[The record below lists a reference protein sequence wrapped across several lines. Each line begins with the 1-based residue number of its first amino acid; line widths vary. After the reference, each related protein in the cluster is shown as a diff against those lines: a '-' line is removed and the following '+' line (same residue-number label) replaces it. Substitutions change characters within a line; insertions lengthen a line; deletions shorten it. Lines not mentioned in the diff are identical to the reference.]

1 MLESFRHIRLQEIA
15 DVKHLLSPE
24 QLQAPIGLTSPST
37 DIMTDFEKVEPVKV
51 SQEVQVDEALEWMK
65 NQHVRLLFATD
76 KNNAFTG
83 VITAR
88 DIMGSRVMSYM
99 QTHGIPREYVL
110 VKHVMVAK
118 EQLQALTFEQLQHSK
133 IGDVMLTLKDS
144 GEQHILV
151 IDEGLAG
158 VKRIRGIISAS
169 DVSRKLKIGFD
180 IMYEAKSFAEI
191 ERVVTHGGGI

>member
-15 DVKHLLSPE
+15 DVTHLLSPE
-24 QLQAPIGLTSPST
+24 QLQAPISLNSSAV
-37 DIMTDFEKVEPVKV
+37 DVMTDFQSVKPVSV
-51 SQEVQVDEALEWMK
+51 SQETQVDEALELMK

-76 KNNAFTG
+76 KADVFSG

-99 QTHGIPREYVL
+99 QTHGISREYVL
-110 VKHVMVAK
+110 VKHVMVVK
-118 EQLQALTFEQLQHSK
+118 EQLHALTFEQLQHSK

-151 IDEGLAG
+151 IDEGLAK

-169 DVSRKLKIGFD
+169 DVSRKLKIGFE

>member
-15 DVKHLLSPE
+15 DVTHLLSPE
-24 QLQAPIGLTSPST
+24 QLQAPISLNSSAV
-37 DIMTDFEKVEPVKV
+37 DVMTDFQIVKPVSI
-51 SQEVQVDEALEWMK
+51 SQETQVDEALELMK
-65 NQHVRLLFATD
+65 SQHVRLLFATD
-76 KNNAFTG
+76 NDVVFSG

-118 EQLQALTFEQLQHSK
+118 EQLHALTFEQLQHSK

-151 IDEGLAG
+151 IDEGLAK

-169 DVSRKLKIGFD
+169 DVSRKLKIGFE

>member
-1 MLESFRHIRLQEIA
+1 MLEAFRHIRLQEIA
-15 DVKHLLSPE
+15 EVTHLLSPE
-24 QLQAPIGLTSPST
+24 QVQAPISLNSSAV
-37 DIMTDFEKVEPVKV
+37 DVMTDFQRVEPVTI
-51 SQEVQVDEALEWMK
+51 SQETQIDEALEWMK
-65 NQHVRLLFATD
+65 NQHVRLLFATAES
-76 KNNAFTG
+76 NSISG
-83 VITAR
+83 VVTAR

-99 QTHGIPREYVL
+99 QTHGLSREFVL
-110 VKHVMVAK
+110 VKHVMAARA
-118 EQLQALTFEQLQHSK
+118 QLQALTHEQLIHSK

-151 IDEGLAG
+151 IDEGLAQ

-169 DVSRKLKIGFD
+169 DVSRKLKIGFE

>member
-1 MLESFRHIRLQEIA
+1 MLESFRHIRLQDMV

-24 QLQAPIGLTSPST
+24 QLQAPINLNSSAV
-37 DIMTDFEKVEPVKV
+37 DVMTDFQTVVPVSI
-51 SQEVQVDEALEWMK
+51 SQETQIDEALEWMK

-76 KNNAFTG
+76 EKGAFSG
-83 VITAR
+83 VVTAR

-99 QTHGIPREYVL
+99 QTHGLSREFMM
-110 VKHVMVAK
+110 VKHVMAARA
-118 EQLQALTFEQLQHSK
+118 QLQALTYEQLQHSK

-151 IDEGLAG
+151 IDESIAQ

-169 DVSRKLKIGFD
+169 DVSRKLKIGFE